1 MSTAGTATVID
12 EASVMPLT
20 AARLSTLRHDLRTP
34 FNQIIGYA
42 EMVGE
47 DAEDS
52 GAEEINAQALA
63 VAAAAHSTL
72 TQLTSALT
80 GNPEQITPEHLATAR
95 EEMTEPLAALEQ
107 TTRDLRAAVEASS
120 QLPEETAGNLQ
131 HVEGALTTLRS
142 LVEATSQWHLP
153 TPEPVSVRAI
163 PVAPPAPVIEEPAQ
177 PALTVSTPLD
187 APRHVDT
194 AKATIL
200 IVDDHIEN
208 RDLLRQRL
216 DREGF
221 KTAVAANG
229 LDALQILAEKPIDLV
244 LLDVLMPG
252 MDGIEV
258 LQRIKASDTL
268 KSIPVIMI
276 SALDEI
282 ERVVQCIESGAED
295 YLSKPFNPVLLRAR
309 IGVTLERKRLRD
321 EEEHQRAEMKVMLA
335 ELARERKNAH
345 DLLLNIL
352 PEKVAQDLQSGHSA
366 PMYFED
372 CTICF
377 TDFVGFTL
385 STENMA
391 AELVVE
397 ELHTFFTAFDLV
409 MERYGL
415 EKMKTIGDSYM
426 YASGLPKRHP
436 ANPVNALLAALEL
449 LQETKRLAERPSAPG
464 WRLRI
469 GLHTGPV
476 IAGVVGIRKFAFDI
490 WGDSVNFASR
500 MESSGSPNTINIS
513 ERTYARVKDFFQ
525 CEHRGKVM
533 TKDKR
538 EVDMYFVRGV
548 QPDLVKDG
556 TFAAFARRYRL
567 YFSEEPPSFPEFLL
581 EAKPSVAS
589 S

>member
-1 MSTAGTATVID
+1 MNYHTLVPDLHNA
-12 EASVMPLT
+12 EASTVTPLT
-20 AARLSTLRHDLRTP
+20 AARLSALRHDLRTP
-34 FNQIIGYA
+34 FNQILGYA
-42 EMVGE
+42 EMTGE

-52 GAEEINAQALA
+52 GDEGVKEKALA
-63 VAAAAHSTL
+63 VAACAHSML
-72 TQLTSALT
+72 AQLTGSIT
-80 GNPEQITPEHLATAR
+80 GEPEQITPEQLTKARQEIADPMATLQER
-95 EEMTEPLAALEQ
+95 IVVLGDSVQ
-107 TTRDLRAAVEASS
+107 ASEV
-120 QLPEETAGNLQ
+120 LPEETAGNIEKIQ
-131 HVEGALTTLRS
+131 AALHALEKQI
-142 LVEATSQWHLP
+142 EAMAGWHNA
-153 TPEPVSVRAI
+153 PEPATFMHSAKERWDHAT
-163 PVAPPAPVIEEPAQ
+163 AAAQ
-177 PALTVSTPLD
+177 ETKENASAEKLRGV
-187 APRHVDT
+187 
-194 AKATIL
+194 IL
-200 IVDDHIEN
+200 IVDDHREN

-221 KTAVAANG
+221 ATEVAVDGLEALDRLEKTR
-229 LDALQILAEKPIDLV
+229 IDLV

-258 LQRIKASDTL
+258 LRRIKTSDSL
-268 KSIPVIMI
+268 KVIPVIML
-276 SALDEI
+276 SSLDEI
-282 ERVVQCIESGAED
+282 KRVVQCIEGGAED

-309 IGVTLERKRLRD
+309 INVALERKRLRD
-321 EEEHQRAEMKVMLA
+321 EEEHQREEMKAMLA

-352 PEKVAQDLQSGHSA
+352 PEKVANDLQQGHSA

-391 AELVVE
+391 AEFLVE

-409 MERYGL
+409 MECYGL

-426 YASGLPKRHP
+426 FASGLPKRHP

-449 LQETKRLAERPSAPG
+449 LHETERLGARPGAPG
-464 WRLRI
+464 WKLRI

-500 MESSGSPNTINIS
+500 MESSGAPNTINIS
-513 ERTYARVKDFFQ
+513 ERTYARVKDFFL

-556 TFAAFARRYRL
+556 TFAAFAKRYRL

-581 EAKPSVAS
+581 SGNGAAS
-589 S
+589 

>member
-1 MSTAGTATVID
+1 MSPTQNEAQANDAVAT
-12 EASVMPLT
+12 PLT
-20 AARLSTLRHDLRTP
+20 AARLSALRHDLRTP

-42 EMVGE
+42 EMIGE

-52 GAEEINAQALA
+52 ADEQLRQQALA
-63 VAAAAHSTL
+63 VAAMAHGTL
-72 TQLTSALT
+72 TQLTDALR
-80 GNPEQITPEHLATAR
+80 GDPEQITPEHLASAR
-95 EEMTEPLAALEQ
+95 AAMQEPLKALQQCVMELRVAVGASAAIPP
-107 TTRDLRAAVEASS
+107 D
-120 QLPEETAGNLQ
+120 TAGNLERIESAWTTLHSLVATTSDWHLQ
-131 HVEGALTTLRS
+131 AEPASPTVVELAIHAAVEGESSVPETYV
-142 LVEATSQWHLP
+142 VE
-153 TPEPVSVRAI
+153 
-163 PVAPPAPVIEEPAQ
+163 
-177 PALTVSTPLD
+177 TPLVH
-187 APRHVDT
+187 AAKHVV
-194 AKATIL
+194 KGTIL

-221 KTAVAANG
+221 TTAVAANG
-229 LDALQILAEKPIDLV
+229 LDALRMLAERPIDLV

-268 KSIPVIMI
+268 KLIPVIMI

-309 IGVTLERKRLRD
+309 IGVTLERKQLRD
-321 EEEHQRAEMKVMLA
+321 EEERQRAEMKATLA

-352 PEKVAQDLQSGHSA
+352 PEKVALDLQQGHSA

-397 ELHTFFTAFDLV
+397 ELHTFFTAFDMV

-415 EKMKTIGDSYM
+415 EKLKTIGDSYM
-426 YASGLPKRHP
+426 FASGLPKRHP
-436 ANPVNALLAALEL
+436 ANPVNAVLAALEL
-449 LQETKRLAERPSAPG
+449 MHETQVLGERAEAAG
-464 WRLRI
+464 WKLRI

-500 MESSGSPNTINIS
+500 MESSGAADCVNIS
-513 ERTYARVKDFFQ
+513 ERTYARVKDFFV
-525 CEHRGKVM
+525 CEPRGKVM

-548 QPDLVKDG
+548 QPNLVQDG
-556 TFAAFARRYRL
+556 TFSAFARRYRL

-581 EAKPSVAS
+581 GVKG
-589 S
+589 

>member
-1 MSTAGTATVID
+1 MDAA
-12 EASVMPLT
+12 APLT
-20 AARLSTLRHDLRTP
+20 AARLSALRHDLRTP

-42 EMVGE
+42 EMIGE
-47 DAEDS
+47 DAQDVGDEGLS
-52 GAEEINAQALA
+52 EHALA
-63 VAAAAHSTL
+63 VAAAAHNTL
-72 TQLTSALT
+72 TQLTGALV
-80 GNPEQITPEHLATAR
+80 GEPEQVTPEHLATAR
-95 EEMTEPLAALEQ
+95 AEMAEPLEALQKRTLELGEAVAAS
-107 TTRDLRAAVEASS
+107 A
-120 QLPEETAGNLQ
+120 QLPVETAGNL
-131 HVEGALTTLRS
+131 ERIETALATLHL
-142 LVEATSQWHLP
+142 LVAATSQWH
-153 TPEPVSVRAI
+153 VVNADHDAGKIISSVGSMSHH
-163 PVAPPAPVIEEPAQ
+163 APSV
-177 PALTVSTPLD
+177 ALTEVS
-187 APRHVDT
+187 HVLE
-194 AKATIL
+194 ANPEREMIAAMIL

-221 KTAVAANG
+221 RTAIAANG
-229 LDALQILAEKPIDLV
+229 IDALQMLEEMPVDLV

-258 LQRIKASDTL
+258 LQRIKSSDKL

-282 ERVVQCIESGAED
+282 ERVVQCIEGGAED

-321 EEEHQRAEMKVMLA
+321 EEEHQRVELKAMLA
-335 ELARERKNAH
+335 ELAQERQNAH
-345 DLLLNIL
+345 NLLLNIL
-352 PEKVAQDLQSGHSA
+352 PEKVAADLQQGHCA

-372 CTICF
+372 TTICF

-397 ELHTFFTAFDLV
+397 ELHTFFTAFDLI
-409 MERYGL
+409 MERYQL

-426 YASGLPKRHP
+426 FASGLPKRHP
-436 ANPVNALLAALEL
+436 ANPVNAVLAALEL
-449 LQETKRLAERPSAPG
+449 VHETQQLSLREDAPG
-464 WRLRI
+464 WELRI

-500 MESSGSPNTINIS
+500 MESSGAANSINIS
-513 ERTYARVKDFFQ
+513 ERTYARVKDFFV

-548 QPDLVKDG
+548 QPSLVKDG

-581 EAKPSVAS
+581 ATAN
-589 S
+589 

>member
-1 MSTAGTATVID
+1 VTATQNESVLD
-12 EASVMPLT
+12 PAEAVPLT
-20 AARLSTLRHDLRTP
+20 ASRLSALRHDLRTP
-34 FNQIIGYA
+34 FNQIIGYS
-42 EMVGE
+42 EMIGE
-47 DAEDS
+47 DAEDA
-52 GAEEINAQALA
+52 GDEGLKEKALA
-63 VAAAAHSTL
+63 VATAAHSTL
-72 TQLTSALT
+72 TQLTALLV
-80 GNPEQITPEHLATAR
+80 GEAEQITPQHLAKTRA
-95 EEMTEPLAALEQ
+95 EMEQPITTLQANATQLRSVVQAALE
-107 TTRDLRAAVEASS
+107 V
-120 QLPEETAGNLQ
+120 PEDTAGNL
-131 HVEGALTTLRS
+131 ERIESALKSLCSLLAATNEWHIAAPAAPIVSTTGVAKPGS
-142 LVEATSQWHLP
+142 HETISSHLP
-153 TPEPVSVRAI
+153 TATSKN
-163 PVAPPAPVIEEPAQ
+163 APN
-177 PALTVSTPLD
+177 TNS
-187 APRHVDT
+187 
-194 AKATIL
+194 TIL
-200 IVDDHIEN
+200 IVDDHVEN

-221 KTAVAANG
+221 KTAVAENG
-229 LDALQILAEKPIDLV
+229 LDALAMLETERIDLV

-258 LQRIKASDTL
+258 LHRIKTSDTL

-282 ERVVQCIESGAED
+282 ERVVHCIENGAED
-295 YLSKPFNPVLLRAR
+295 YLTKPFNPVLLRAR

-321 EEEHQRAEMKVMLA
+321 EEEHQRAEMKATLA
-335 ELARERKNAH
+335 ELAQERKNAH

-352 PEKVAQDLQSGHSA
+352 PEKVANDLQQGHSA

-397 ELHTFFTAFDLV
+397 ELHTFFTAFDMV

-436 ANPVNALLAALEL
+436 ANPVNAVLAALEL
-449 LQETKRLAERPSAPG
+449 LRETYNLAQRPGAPG
-464 WRLRI
+464 WELRI

-513 ERTYARVKDFFQ
+513 ERTYARVKDFFA

-556 TFAAFARRYRL
+556 TFAAFAKRYRL
-567 YFSEEPPSFPEFLL
+567 YFAEEPPSFPEFLL
-581 EAKPSVAS
+581 GSQS
-589 S
+589 

>member
-1 MSTAGTATVID
+1 MGYHTFVSASQNGNLLESTTV
-12 EASVMPLT
+12 APLT
-20 AARLSTLRHDLRTP
+20 AARLSALRHDLRTP

-47 DAEDS
+47 DAEDAGD
-52 GAEEINAQALA
+52 GALRETALA
-63 VAAAAHSTL
+63 VATAAHSTL
-72 TQLTSALT
+72 TQLTGALV
-80 GNPEQITPEHLATAR
+80 GDPEQVTPDHLANAR
-95 EEMTEPLAALEQ
+95 RDMAEPLQMLQMRAQE
-107 TTRDLRAAVEASS
+107 LRAAVTASS
-120 QLPEETAGNLQ
+120 ALPEDAIRNLGHIETAL
-131 HVEGALTTLRS
+131 AS
-142 LVEATSQWHLP
+142 LNKLVAATSEWH
-153 TPEPVSVRAI
+153 TPAEAV
-163 PVAPPAPVIEEPAQ
+163 VAPELSVKAPLP
-177 PALTVSTPLD
+177 PTVSETKGDGRGEVPQN
-187 APRHVDT
+187 T
-194 AKATIL
+194 KGTIL

-221 KTAVAANG
+221 KTAVAECG
-229 LDALQILAEKPIDLV
+229 LEALKLLAERPIDLV

-268 KSIPVIMI
+268 KRIPVIMI

-282 ERVVQCIESGAED
+282 ERVVQCIEFGAED

-321 EEEHQRAEMKVMLA
+321 EEEHQRAEMKTMLA
-335 ELARERKNAH
+335 ELAQERQNAH
-345 DLLLNIL
+345 NLLLNIL
-352 PEKVAQDLQSGHSA
+352 PERVANDLQQGHSA

-372 CTICF
+372 TTICF

-385 STENMA
+385 STESMP

-397 ELHTFFTAFDLV
+397 ELHTFFTAFDMV

-436 ANPVNALLAALEL
+436 ANPVNAVLAALEL
-449 LQETKRLAERPSAPG
+449 VHETQQLSLRPDAPG
-464 WRLRI
+464 WKLRI

-500 MESSGSPNTINIS
+500 MESSGSANCINIS
-513 ERTYARVKDFFQ
+513 ERTYARVKDFFV

-548 QPDLVKDG
+548 HPNLYKDG
-556 TFAAFARRYRL
+556 TFSAFARRYRL

-581 EAKPSVAS
+581 GANA
-589 S
+589 

>member
-1 MSTAGTATVID
+1 
-12 EASVMPLT
+12 MPLT

-42 EMVGE
+42 EMTGE
-47 DAEDS
+47 DGEDS
-52 GAEEINAQALA
+52 ATPAVTEKSSDLA
-63 VAAAAHSTL
+63 TAAHEL
-72 TQLTSALT
+72 LARIAADLT
-80 GNPEQITPEHLATAR
+80 GEPEQITPQHLEA
-95 EEMTEPLAALEQ
+95 
-107 TTRDLRAAVEASS
+107 LRAASAPAVDALSQRAAALRETVRSASS
-120 QLPEETAGNLQ
+120 LPEETSGNLDKI
-131 HVEGALTTLRS
+131 ETALDALRS
-142 LVEATSQWHLP
+142 RLAETITWHTAIETIDPIQAATSNPQP
-153 TPEPVSVRAI
+153 I
-163 PVAPPAPVIEEPAQ
+163 
-177 PALTVSTPLD
+177 PALHTPS
-187 APRHVDT
+187 AP
-194 AKATIL
+194 AKGTIL
-200 IVDDHIEN
+200 IVDDHVEN

-221 KTAVAANG
+221 KTAVAENG
-229 LDALQILAEKPIDLV
+229 LDALAMLAQQPIDLV

-252 MDGIEV
+252 MNGIEV
-258 LQRIKASDTL
+258 LQHIKSSDSL
-268 KSIPVIMI
+268 KFIPVIMI
-276 SALDEI
+276 SSLDEI
-282 ERVVQCIESGAED
+282 ERVVQCIETGAED
-295 YLSKPFNPVLLRAR
+295 YLTKPFNPVLLRAR

-321 EEEHQRAEMKVMLA
+321 EEEHQRVEMKQMFAALA
-335 ELARERKNAH
+335 QERKNAH

-352 PEKVAQDLQSGHSA
+352 PEKVANDLQQGHSA

-426 YASGLPKRHP
+426 FASGLPKRHP

-449 LQETKRLAERPSAPG
+449 AHETEKFGQRPNAPG
-464 WRLRI
+464 WQIRI

-500 MESSGSPNTINIS
+500 MESSGAANCINIS
-513 ERTYARVKDFFQ
+513 ERTYARIKDFFA

-548 QPDLVKDG
+548 QPDLIKDG
-556 TFAAFARRYRL
+556 TFAAFAKRYRL
-567 YFSEEPPSFPEFLL
+567 YFSEEPPSFPEYLL
-581 EAKPSVAS
+581 AQSN
-589 S
+589 

>member
-1 MSTAGTATVID
+1 MDAA
-12 EASVMPLT
+12 APLT
-20 AARLSTLRHDLRTP
+20 AARLSALRHDLRTP

-42 EMVGE
+42 EMIGE
-47 DAEDS
+47 DAQDVGDE
-52 GAEEINAQALA
+52 GLNEHALA
-63 VAAAAHSTL
+63 VAAAAHNTL
-72 TQLTSALT
+72 TQLTGALV
-80 GNPEQITPEHLATAR
+80 GDAEQVTPEHLANAR
-95 EEMTEPLAALEQ
+95 AEMAEPLEALQRRSLE
-107 TTRDLRAAVEASS
+107 LRAAVAASAH
-120 QLPEETAGNLQ
+120 LPRETTGNL
-131 HVEGALTTLRS
+131 ERIEAALATLHL
-142 LVEATSQWHLP
+142 LVAATSQWHVVAADHD
-153 TPEPVSVRAI
+153 TGKIAGSTGSTRHHEPSKVLA
-163 PVAPPAPVIEEPAQ
+163 E
-177 PALTVSTPLD
+177 
-187 APRHVDT
+187 APRVSE
-194 AKATIL
+194 ASVERQVIAATIL

-221 KTAVAANG
+221 RTAIAANG
-229 LDALQILAEKPIDLV
+229 IDALQMLEEIPVDLV

-258 LQRIKASDTL
+258 LQRIKSSDRL

-282 ERVVQCIESGAED
+282 ERVVQCIEGGAED

-321 EEEHQRAEMKVMLA
+321 EEEHQRVELKAMLA
-335 ELARERKNAH
+335 ELAQERQNAH
-345 DLLLNIL
+345 NLLLNIL
-352 PEKVAQDLQSGHSA
+352 PEKVAADLQQGHCA

-372 CTICF
+372 TTICF

-397 ELHTFFTAFDLV
+397 ELHTFFTAFDLI
-409 MERYGL
+409 MERYQL

-426 YASGLPKRHP
+426 FASGLPKRHP
-436 ANPVNALLAALEL
+436 ANPVNAVLAALEL
-449 LQETKRLAERPSAPG
+449 VHETQQLSLREDAPG
-464 WRLRI
+464 WQLRI

-500 MESSGSPNTINIS
+500 MESSGAANSINIS
-513 ERTYARVKDFFQ
+513 ERTYARVKDFFV

-548 QPDLVKDG
+548 QPSLVKDG

-581 EAKPSVAS
+581 AAAK
-589 S
+589 

>member
-1 MSTAGTATVID
+1 MDAPA
-12 EASVMPLT
+12 PLT
-20 AARLSTLRHDLRTP
+20 AARLSALRHDLRTP

-42 EMVGE
+42 EMIGE
-47 DAEDS
+47 DAQDTGDE
-52 GAEEINAQALA
+52 GLNEHALA
-63 VAAAAHSTL
+63 VATAAHNTL
-72 TQLTSALT
+72 TQLTGALI
-80 GNPEQITPEHLATAR
+80 GDPEQVTQEHLANAR
-95 EEMTEPLAALEQ
+95 CEMAEPLEALQKRVLELREAVAAS
-107 TTRDLRAAVEASS
+107 A
-120 QLPEETAGNLQ
+120 QLPVETAGNL
-131 HVEGALTTLRS
+131 ERIEAALATLHL
-142 LVEATSQWHLP
+142 LVAATSQWHVVAANHSAVQGVNSGGP
-153 TPEPVSVRAI
+153 TSQH
-163 PVAPPAPVIEEPAQ
+163 APVVAAAAVSDVSGVSAGPA
-177 PALTVSTPLD
+177 
-187 APRHVDT
+187 
-194 AKATIL
+194 ATIL

-221 KTAVAANG
+221 RTAIAANG
-229 LDALQILAEKPIDLV
+229 IDALRMLEEIPVDLV

-258 LQRIKASDTL
+258 LQRIKSSDKL

-282 ERVVQCIESGAED
+282 ERVVQCIEGGAED

-321 EEEHQRAEMKVMLA
+321 EEEHQRLELKAMLA
-335 ELARERKNAH
+335 ELARERQNAH
-345 DLLLNIL
+345 NLLLNIL
-352 PEKVAQDLQSGHSA
+352 PEKVAADLQQGHCA

-372 CTICF
+372 TTICF

-397 ELHTFFTAFDLV
+397 ELHTFFTAFDLI
-409 MERYGL
+409 MERYQL

-426 YASGLPKRHP
+426 FASGLPKRHP
-436 ANPVNALLAALEL
+436 ANPVNAMLAALEL
-449 LQETKRLAERPSAPG
+449 VHETQQLSMREDAPG
-464 WRLRI
+464 WQLRI

-500 MESSGSPNTINIS
+500 MESSGAANSINIS
-513 ERTYARVKDFFQ
+513 ERTYARVKDFFV

-548 QPDLVKDG
+548 QPSLVKDG

-581 EAKPSVAS
+581 AAAK
-589 S
+589 

>member
-1 MSTAGTATVID
+1 MEEATIL
-12 EASVMPLT
+12 PLT
-20 AARLSTLRHDLRTP
+20 AARLSALRHDLRTP

-42 EMVGE
+42 EMIGE
-47 DAEDS
+47 DAED
-52 GAEEINAQALA
+52 AADDPLKRHALA
-63 VAAAAHSTL
+63 VAVTAHSTL
-72 TQLTSALT
+72 TQLTGALA
-80 GNPEQITPEHLATAR
+80 GDAEQITPGQLANVRAEMASPLQELQHRARELRYVVQIKQSSRPAPAETEGNLDHIESALAT
-95 EEMTEPLAALEQ
+95 L
-107 TTRDLRAAVEASS
+107 
-120 QLPEETAGNLQ
+120 
-131 HVEGALTTLRS
+131 HS
-142 LVEATSQWHLP
+142 LVEATSHWHTAAP
-153 TPEPVSVRAI
+153 TVAAAPIVPAYEPTKPVVADAAVPEAPVT
-163 PVAPPAPVIEEPAQ
+163 VAPPTEAGKQ
-177 PALTVSTPLD
+177 PEVAKTEVS
-187 APRHVDT
+187 
-194 AKATIL
+194 KGTIL

-221 KTAVAANG
+221 KTAIAANG
-229 LDALQILAEKPIDLV
+229 LDALKMLEEQRVDLV

-258 LQRIKASDTL
+258 LQRIKFSDKL
-268 KSIPVIMI
+268 KAIPVIMI

-282 ERVVQCIESGAED
+282 ERVVQCIEFGAED

-321 EEEHQRAEMKVMLA
+321 EEEHQRAEMKTMLA
-335 ELARERKNAH
+335 ELAKERENAH
-345 DLLLNIL
+345 NLLLNIL
-352 PEKVAQDLQSGHSA
+352 PEKVAEELQKGHSA

-372 CTICF
+372 TTICF

-397 ELHTFFTAFDLV
+397 ELHTFFTAFDMV

-426 YASGLPKRHP
+426 FASGLPKRHP
-436 ANPVNALLAALEL
+436 ANPVNAVLAALEL
-449 LQETKRLAERPSAPG
+449 VHETQLLSERPDAPG
-464 WRLRI
+464 WQLRI

-490 WGDSVNFASR
+490 WGDTVNFASR
-500 MESSGSPNTINIS
+500 MESSGAPATINIS
-513 ERTYARVKDFFQ
+513 ERTYARVKDFFH

-548 QPDLVKDG
+548 QPSLYSEG
-556 TFAAFARRYRL
+556 SFAAFARRYRL

-581 EAKPSVAS
+581 TSGKS
-589 S
+589 

>member
-1 MSTAGTATVID
+1 MIA
-12 EASVMPLT
+12 
-20 AARLSTLRHDLRTP
+20 
-34 FNQIIGYA
+34 
-42 EMVGE
+42 
-47 DAEDS
+47 
-52 GAEEINAQALA
+52 
-63 VAAAAHSTL
+63 
-72 TQLTSALT
+72 
-80 GNPEQITPEHLATAR
+80 
-95 EEMTEPLAALEQ
+95 
-107 TTRDLRAAVEASS
+107 
-120 QLPEETAGNLQ
+120 
-131 HVEGALTTLRS
+131 
-142 LVEATSQWHLP
+142 
-153 TPEPVSVRAI
+153 
-163 PVAPPAPVIEEPAQ
+163 
-177 PALTVSTPLD
+177 
-187 APRHVDT
+187 
-194 AKATIL
+194 ATIL

-221 KTAVAANG
+221 RTAIAANG
-229 LDALQILAEKPIDLV
+229 IDALQMLEEMPVDLV

-258 LQRIKASDTL
+258 LQRIKSSDRL

-282 ERVVQCIESGAED
+282 ERVVQCIEGGAED
-295 YLSKPFNPVLLRAR
+295 YISKPFNPVLLRAR

-321 EEEHQRAEMKVMLA
+321 EEEHQRVELKAMLA
-335 ELARERKNAH
+335 ELAQERQNAH
-345 DLLLNIL
+345 NLLLNIL
-352 PEKVAQDLQSGHSA
+352 PEKVAADLQQGHCA

-372 CTICF
+372 TTICF

-397 ELHTFFTAFDLV
+397 ELHTFFTAFDLI
-409 MERYGL
+409 MERYQL

-426 YASGLPKRHP
+426 FASGLPKRHP
-436 ANPVNALLAALEL
+436 ANPVNAVLAALEL
-449 LQETKRLAERPSAPG
+449 VHETQQLSLREDAPG
-464 WRLRI
+464 WELRI

-500 MESSGSPNTINIS
+500 MESSGAANSINIS
-513 ERTYARVKDFFQ
+513 ERTYARVKDFFV

-548 QPDLVKDG
+548 QPSLVKDG

-581 EAKPSVAS
+581 ATAK
-589 S
+589 

>member
-1 MSTAGTATVID
+1 MQDEIAASADTSVSVSVNATL
-12 EASVMPLT
+12 PLT

-34 FNQIIGYA
+34 FNQIIGYS
-42 EMVGE
+42 EMIGE
-47 DAEDS
+47 DAEDAGES
-52 GAEEINAQALA
+52 GVNERALA
-63 VAAAAHSTL
+63 VAAEAHRML
-72 TQLTSALT
+72 TPLMGALT
-80 GNPEQITPEHLATAR
+80 GEPETITPEHLAGVRA
-95 EEMTEPLAALEQ
+95 EMVGPMAALVRSAVELSEVVGAGAKLPPESLENLVKVEAALGSLQSLLAA
-107 TTRDLRAAVEASS
+107 
-120 QLPEETAGNLQ
+120 
-131 HVEGALTTLRS
+131 
-142 LVEATSQWHLP
+142 TSEWHLAEA
-153 TPEPVSVRAI
+153 EPIAV
-163 PVAPPAPVIEEPAQ
+163 VAGDMPIV
-177 PALTVSTPLD
+177 TSGD
-187 APRHVDT
+187 SGWT
-194 AKATIL
+194 ASGNARGKIL
-200 IVDDHIEN
+200 IVDDHVEN

-216 DREGF
+216 DREGYE
-221 KTAVAANG
+221 TSVAENG
-229 LDALQILAEKPIDLV
+229 LDALAMLAEKPVDLV

-258 LQRIKASDTL
+258 LRRIKGSGTL
-268 KSIPVIMI
+268 GSIPVIMI

-295 YLSKPFNPVLLRAR
+295 YLAKPFNPVLLRAR

-321 EEEHQRAEMKVMLA
+321 DEERQRAEMKVMLA
-335 ELARERKNAH
+335 ELAQERKNAH

-352 PEKVAQDLQSGHSA
+352 PEKVANDLQQGHCA

-397 ELHTFFTAFDLV
+397 ELHTFFTAFDMI

-426 YASGLPKRHP
+426 FASGLPKRHP
-436 ANPVNALLAALEL
+436 ANPVNAVLAALEL
-449 LQETKRLAERPSAPG
+449 GFETQRLGARDGAPG
-464 WRLRI
+464 WELRI

-500 MESSGSPNTINIS
+500 MESSGAADTINIS
-513 ERTYARVKDFFQ
+513 ERTYARVKDFFV

-548 QPDLVKDG
+548 HPELVKDG
-556 TFAAFARRYRL
+556 TFAAFAKRYRL

-581 EAKPSVAS
+581 AAKI
-589 S
+589 

>member
-1 MSTAGTATVID
+1 VSATLNGTSQEGAI
-12 EASVMPLT
+12 APPLT
-20 AARLSTLRHDLRTP
+20 AARLSALRHDLRTP
-34 FNQIIGYA
+34 FNQIIGYT

-47 DAEDS
+47 DAEDC
-52 GAEEINAQALA
+52 GDEALNELALA
-63 VAAAAHSTL
+63 VAAAAHATL
-72 TQLTSALT
+72 TLLTEALA
-80 GNPEQITPEHLATAR
+80 GEPEQITPEYLAGMR
-95 EEMTEPLAALEQ
+95 MQVQEPLEVLRKRVA
-107 TTRDLRAAVEASS
+107 DLRAVVEGSS
-120 QLPEETAGNLQ
+120 LVPDETVGNLE
-131 HVEGALTTLRS
+131 HVELAFGTLCS
-142 LVEATSQWHLP
+142 LVEATSQWHRHSGEATFSVALP
-153 TPEPVSVRAI
+153 RVEVAVLPAVVVEAPAVR
-163 PVAPPAPVIEEPAQ
+163 
-177 PALTVSTPLD
+177 
-187 APRHVDT
+187 VDGQ
-194 AKATIL
+194 KGTIL

-221 KTAVAANG
+221 GTAVAANG
-229 LDALQILAEKPIDLV
+229 LDALQMLEEQRIDLV

-258 LQRIKASDTL
+258 LQRIKASETL

-282 ERVVQCIESGAED
+282 ERVVQCIEMGAED

-309 IGVTLERKRLRD
+309 IGVTLERKHLRD

-391 AELVVE
+391 AELVVQ
-397 ELHTFFTAFDLV
+397 ELHTFFTAFDMV

-415 EKMKTIGDSYM
+415 EKLKTIGDSYM
-426 YASGLPKRHP
+426 FASGLPKRHP
-436 ANPVNALLAALEL
+436 ANPVNGVLAALEL
-449 LQETKRLAERPSAPG
+449 LHETQRLGERVDAPG
-464 WRLRI
+464 WTLRI

-500 MESSGSPNTINIS
+500 MESSGTPNCINIS

-548 QPDLVKDG
+548 QPQLVQDG

-567 YFSEEPPSFPEFLL
+567 YFAEEPPSFPEFLL
-581 EAKPSVAS
+581 GAKG
-589 S
+589 

>member
-1 MSTAGTATVID
+1 MSAIQNGTAANDAT
-12 EASVMPLT
+12 ATPLT
-20 AARLSTLRHDLRTP
+20 AARLSALRHDLRTP

-42 EMVGE
+42 EMIGE
-47 DAEDS
+47 DAQDA
-52 GAEEINAQALA
+52 GEEQLNEQALA
-63 VAAAAHSTL
+63 VAAAAHGTL
-72 TQLTSALT
+72 TQLTGALV
-80 GNPEQITPEHLATAR
+80 GDPEQITRQHLANAR
-95 EEMTEPLAALEQ
+95 AEMAAPLKTLQQCAVE
-107 TTRDLRAAVEASS
+107 LRVAVEAS
-120 QLPEETAGNLQ
+120 LLIAPETAGNL
-131 HVEGALTTLRS
+131 ERIESALSTLHS
-142 LVEATSQWHLP
+142 LVEATNGWHFQVEESTP
-153 TPEPVSVRAI
+153 TAIDLAKQTIVEPE
-163 PVAPPAPVIEEPAQ
+163 VAAPV
-177 PALTVSTPLD
+177 LHTPLPVLD
-187 APRHVDT
+187 KHV
-194 AKATIL
+194 AVVKGTIL

-221 KTAVAANG
+221 TTVVAANG
-229 LDALQILAEKPIDLV
+229 LNALQMLAEQPIDLV

-321 EEEHQRAEMKVMLA
+321 EEERQRAEMKITLA
-335 ELARERKNAH
+335 ELAQERKNAH

-352 PEKVAQDLQSGHSA
+352 PEKVALDLQQGHSA

-397 ELHTFFTAFDLV
+397 ELHTFFTAFDMV

-415 EKMKTIGDSYM
+415 EKLKTIGDSYM
-426 YASGLPKRHP
+426 FASGLPKRHP
-436 ANPVNALLAALEL
+436 ANPVNAVLAALEL
-449 LQETKRLAERPSAPG
+449 MHETQMLEERVDAPG
-464 WRLRI
+464 WKLRI

-500 MESSGSPNTINIS
+500 MESSGAADCVNIS
-513 ERTYARVKDFFQ
+513 ERTYARVKDFFV
-525 CEHRGKVM
+525 CEPRGKVM

-548 QPDLVKDG
+548 QPNLVQDG

-581 EAKPSVAS
+581 AAKG
-589 S
+589 

>member
-1 MSTAGTATVID
+1 VNATHNGNVRD
-12 EASVMPLT
+12 AAAPLT
-20 AARLSTLRHDLRTP
+20 AARLSALRHDLRTP

-42 EMVGE
+42 EMISE
-47 DAEDS
+47 DAQDVGDE
-52 GAEEINAQALA
+52 ALNEHALA
-63 VAAAAHSTL
+63 VAAAAHNTL
-72 TQLTSALT
+72 TQLTGALV
-80 GNPEQITPEHLATAR
+80 GEPAQVTPEHLATAR
-95 EEMTEPLAALEQ
+95 AEMAEPLEALQKRTLELREAVAAS
-107 TTRDLRAAVEASS
+107 A
-120 QLPEETAGNLQ
+120 QLPAETAGNL
-131 HVEGALTTLRS
+131 ERIETALATLHL
-142 LVEATSQWHLP
+142 LVAATSQWHVMAADYDAGKIVSSAGSMSHHA
-153 TPEPVSVRAI
+153 PEVVTVGADPVPGVGAERPMIA
-163 PVAPPAPVIEEPAQ
+163 
-177 PALTVSTPLD
+177 
-187 APRHVDT
+187 
-194 AKATIL
+194 ATIL

-221 KTAVAANG
+221 RTAIAANG
-229 LDALQILAEKPIDLV
+229 IDALQMLEEMPVDLV

-258 LQRIKASDTL
+258 LQRIKSSDKL

-282 ERVVQCIESGAED
+282 ERVVQCIEGGAED
-295 YLSKPFNPVLLRAR
+295 YISKPFNPVLLRAR

-321 EEEHQRAEMKVMLA
+321 EEEHQRVELKAMLA
-335 ELARERKNAH
+335 ELAQERQNAH
-345 DLLLNIL
+345 NLLLNIL
-352 PEKVAQDLQSGHSA
+352 PEKVAADLQQGHCA

-372 CTICF
+372 TTICF

-397 ELHTFFTAFDLV
+397 ELHTFFTAFDLI
-409 MERYGL
+409 MERYQL

-426 YASGLPKRHP
+426 FASGLPKRHP
-436 ANPVNALLAALEL
+436 ANPVNAVLAALEL
-449 LQETKRLAERPSAPG
+449 VHETQQLSLREDAPG
-464 WRLRI
+464 WELRI

-500 MESSGSPNTINIS
+500 MESSGAANSINIS
-513 ERTYARVKDFFQ
+513 ERTYARVKDFFV

-548 QPDLVKDG
+548 QPSLVKDG

-581 EAKPSVAS
+581 ATTK
-589 S
+589 

>member
-1 MSTAGTATVID
+1 MSPAENASVID
-12 EASVMPLT
+12 DATLTPLT
-20 AARLSTLRHDLRTP
+20 AARLSALRHDLRTP

-42 EMVGE
+42 EMIGE
-47 DAEDS
+47 DAEDT
-52 GAEEINAQALA
+52 GEEQINERALS
-63 VAAAAHSTL
+63 VAAAAHGTL
-72 TQLTSALT
+72 TQLTGALT
-80 GNPEQITPEHLATAR
+80 GDPEQITPEHLATAR
-95 EEMTEPLAALEQ
+95 EDMAQPLAALEQ
-107 TTRDLRAAVEASS
+107 CAQELRSAVQASS

-131 HVEGALTTLRS
+131 RIEGALTTLRS
-142 LVEATSQWHLP
+142 LIEATIEWHLP
-153 TPEPVSVRAI
+153 AVEVVPARVI
-163 PVAPPAPVIEEPAQ
+163 PIVAPAVPAVVEEPASEVV
-177 PALTVSTPLD
+177 LKVSTPLD
-187 APRHVDT
+187 APRHT
-194 AKATIL
+194 AAMHATIL

-221 KTAVAANG
+221 TTTVAANG

-321 EEEHQRAEMKVMLA
+321 EEEHQRAEMKATLA
-335 ELARERKNAH
+335 ELAQERKNAH

-449 LQETKRLAERPSAPG
+449 LQETKRLAERPNAPG

-500 MESSGSPNTINIS
+500 MESSGAPNTINIS

-525 CEHRGKVM
+525 CEHRGKIM

-581 EAKPSVAS
+581 NAKS
-589 S
+589 

>member
-1 MSTAGTATVID
+1 MSATQNGTAAYDAT
-12 EASVMPLT
+12 ATPLT

-42 EMVGE
+42 EMIGE
-47 DAEDS
+47 DAQDA
-52 GAEEINAQALA
+52 GEEQLNEQALA
-63 VAAAAHSTL
+63 VAAAAHGTL
-72 TQLTSALT
+72 TQLTASLQ
-80 GNPEQITPEHLATAR
+80 GDPERITPRYLANAR
-95 EEMTEPLAALEQ
+95 AEMAAPLKTLQDCAME
-107 TTRDLRAAVEASS
+107 LRVAVGASS
-120 QLPEETAGNLQ
+120 AVPPETAANLDRI
-131 HVEGALTTLRS
+131 ESALTTLHS
-142 LVEATSQWHLP
+142 LVEATGNWHSSAGE
-153 TPEPVSVRAI
+153 PEPTAVDLARHTAPEAEIAI
-163 PVAPPAPVIEEPAQ
+163 PLTPVIH
-177 PALTVSTPLD
+177 TPLPSLD
-187 APRHVDT
+187 RPT
-194 AKATIL
+194 AVAKGTIL

-221 KTAVAANG
+221 TTAVAANG
-229 LDALQILAEKPIDLV
+229 LDALQMLAERPIDLV

-321 EEEHQRAEMKVMLA
+321 EEVHQQAEMKATLA
-335 ELARERKNAH
+335 ELAQERKNAH

-352 PEKVAQDLQSGHSA
+352 PEKVALDLQQGHSA

-397 ELHTFFTAFDLV
+397 ELHTFFTAFDMV

-415 EKMKTIGDSYM
+415 EKLKTIGDSYM
-426 YASGLPKRHP
+426 FASGLPKRHP
-436 ANPVNALLAALEL
+436 ANPVNAVLAALEL
-449 LQETKRLAERPSAPG
+449 MRETQVLGERVDAPG
-464 WRLRI
+464 WKLRI

-500 MESSGSPNTINIS
+500 MESSGAPNCVNIS
-513 ERTYARVKDFFQ
+513 ERTYSRVKDFFV
-525 CEHRGKVM
+525 CEPRGKVM

-548 QPDLVKDG
+548 QPNLVQDG
-556 TFAAFARRYRL
+556 TFSAFARRYRL

-581 EAKPSVAS
+581 APKS
-589 S
+589 

>member
-1 MSTAGTATVID
+1 VSATQNGTHADDAIAT
-12 EASVMPLT
+12 PLT
-20 AARLSTLRHDLRTP
+20 AARLSALRHDLRTP

-42 EMVGE
+42 EMIGE
-47 DAEDS
+47 DAQDS
-52 GAEEINAQALA
+52 GEEQLNEQALA
-63 VAAAAHSTL
+63 VAAAAHGTL
-72 TQLTSALT
+72 TQLTSALL
-80 GNPEQITPEHLATAR
+80 GDPERITPEHLAHAR
-95 EEMTEPLAALEQ
+95 AEMAAPLKTLHDCAME
-107 TTRDLRAAVEASS
+107 LRVAVGASS
-120 QLPEETAGNLQ
+120 AIPPETAGNLDRI
-131 HVEGALTTLRS
+131 ESALTTLHS
-142 LVEATSQWHLP
+142 LVEATGDWHLHVEQAAP
-153 TPEPVSVRAI
+153 TALEFAINTATTADSSVPETYVV
-163 PVAPPAPVIEEPAQ
+163 E
-177 PALTVSTPLD
+177 TPLVHP
-187 APRHVDT
+187 PRHA
-194 AKATIL
+194 AKGTIL

-221 KTAVAANG
+221 TTAVAANG
-229 LDALQILAEKPIDLV
+229 LDALQMLAGRPIDLV

-258 LQRIKASDTL
+258 LQRIKSSDTL

-321 EEEHQRAEMKVMLA
+321 EEERQRAEMKITLA
-335 ELARERKNAH
+335 ELAQERKNAH

-352 PEKVAQDLQSGHSA
+352 PEKVALDLQQGHSA

-397 ELHTFFTAFDLV
+397 ELHTFFTAFDMV

-415 EKMKTIGDSYM
+415 EKLKTIGDSYM
-426 YASGLPKRHP
+426 FASGLPKRHP
-436 ANPVNALLAALEL
+436 ANPVNAVLAALEL
-449 LQETKRLAERPSAPG
+449 MRETQLLGERVDAPG
-464 WRLRI
+464 WQLRI

-500 MESSGSPNTINIS
+500 MESSGAANCINIS

-525 CEHRGKVM
+525 CEPRGKVM

-548 QPDLVKDG
+548 QPNLVQDG
-556 TFAAFARRYRL
+556 TFSAFARRYRL

-581 EAKPSVAS
+581 TPKG
-589 S
+589 

>member
-1 MSTAGTATVID
+1 MNYHTLVPDLHNA
-12 EASVMPLT
+12 EASTVTPLT
-20 AARLSTLRHDLRTP
+20 AARLSALRHDLRTP
-34 FNQIIGYA
+34 FNQILGYA
-42 EMVGE
+42 EMTGE

-52 GAEEINAQALA
+52 GDEGVKEKALA
-63 VAAAAHSTL
+63 VAACAHSML
-72 TQLTSALT
+72 AQLTGSIT
-80 GNPEQITPEHLATAR
+80 GEPEQITPEQLTKARQEIADPMATLQER
-95 EEMTEPLAALEQ
+95 IVVLGDSVQ
-107 TTRDLRAAVEASS
+107 ASEV
-120 QLPEETAGNLQ
+120 LPEETAGNIEKIQ
-131 HVEGALTTLRS
+131 AALHALEKQI
-142 LVEATSQWHLP
+142 EAMAGWHNA
-153 TPEPVSVRAI
+153 PEPAI
-163 PVAPPAPVIEEPAQ
+163 FMHSAKERWDHATAAAQ
-177 PALTVSTPLD
+177 ETKENASAEKLRGV
-187 APRHVDT
+187 
-194 AKATIL
+194 IL
-200 IVDDHIEN
+200 IVDDHREN

-221 KTAVAANG
+221 ATEVAVDGLEALDRLEKTR
-229 LDALQILAEKPIDLV
+229 IDLV

-258 LQRIKASDTL
+258 LRRIKTSDSL
-268 KSIPVIMI
+268 KVIPVIML
-276 SALDEI
+276 SSLDEI
-282 ERVVQCIESGAED
+282 KRVVQCIEGGAED

-309 IGVTLERKRLRD
+309 INVALERKRLRD
-321 EEEHQRAEMKVMLA
+321 EEEHQREEMKAMLA

-352 PEKVAQDLQSGHSA
+352 PEKVANDLQQGHSA

-391 AELVVE
+391 AEFLVE

-409 MERYGL
+409 MECYGL

-426 YASGLPKRHP
+426 FASGLPKRHP

-449 LQETKRLAERPSAPG
+449 LHETERLGARPGAPG
-464 WRLRI
+464 WKLRI

-500 MESSGSPNTINIS
+500 MESSGAPNTINIS
-513 ERTYARVKDFFQ
+513 ERTYARVKDFFL

-556 TFAAFARRYRL
+556 TFAAFAKRYRL

-581 EAKPSVAS
+581 SGNGAAS
-589 S
+589 

>member
-1 MSTAGTATVID
+1 MDETAIVDAPPI
-12 EASVMPLT
+12 PLT
-20 AARLSTLRHDLRTP
+20 AARLSALRHDLRTP

-42 EMVGE
+42 EMIGE
-47 DAEDS
+47 DAEDT
-52 GAEEINAQALA
+52 GDDALRERALA
-63 VAAAAHSTL
+63 VAAAAHTTL
-72 TQLTSALT
+72 TQLTGALT
-80 GNPEQITPEHLATAR
+80 GDPEQITPVHLANAR
-95 EEMTEPLAALEQ
+95 EEMAAPLKALQQCGSE
-107 TTRDLRAAVEASS
+107 LRNAVEASAAA
-120 QLPEETAGNLQ
+120 PPDTAGNLERI
-131 HVEGALTTLRS
+131 EGALATLHS
-142 LVEATSQWHLP
+142 LVDATSHWHEAPAVETLSP
-153 TPEPVSVRAI
+153 GASIVVPAEPRPAETVETTAAT
-163 PVAPPAPVIEEPAQ
+163 PVASQAVVDVLPPA
-177 PALTVSTPLD
+177 LGS
-187 APRHVDT
+187 
-194 AKATIL
+194 KGTIL

-229 LDALQILAEKPIDLV
+229 LDALEMLGQQPIDLV

-258 LQRIKASDTL
+258 LQRIKSSDTL
-268 KSIPVIMI
+268 KRIPVIMI

-282 ERVVQCIESGAED
+282 ERVVQCIETGAED

-335 ELARERKNAH
+335 ELAQERKNAH

-352 PEKVAQDLQSGHSA
+352 PERVAADLQQGHSA

-397 ELHTFFTAFDLV
+397 ELHTFFTAFDMV

-436 ANPVNALLAALEL
+436 ANPVNAILAALEL
-449 LQETKRLAERPSAPG
+449 LHETQRLGEREDAPG
-464 WRLRI
+464 WKLRI

-500 MESSGSPNTINIS
+500 MESSGAPNTINIS
-513 ERTYARVKDFFQ
+513 ERTYARVKDFFA

-548 QPDLVKDG
+548 QPNLVKDG

-567 YFSEEPPSFPEFLL
+567 YFAEEPPSFPEFLL
-581 EAKPSVAS
+581 TSPQA
-589 S
+589 